1 MLNELWEPYKLLGKY
16 VNDQVLK
23 WILKELLAAATSIQK
38 FSVFSLSNTQAC
50 LIFQMSQRHWII
62 FC

>member
-23 WILKELLAAATSIQK
+23 WILKELLAAATPIQK
-38 FSVFSLSNTQAC
+38 FSVFSLSNIPKHA
-50 LIFQMSQRHWII
+50 
-62 FC
+62 

>member
-23 WILKELLAAATSIQK
+23 LILKELLAAATPIQK

-50 LIFQMSQRHWII
+50 QISQMSQRPWIL